1 MTPSLRIT
9 DKSRPQPTSYL
20 PYVDTKFHEP
30 TTVQEDR
37 FLDLYKVMHVL
48 ILDLFFFEGSP
59 EGERI
64 PHLIFHCL
72 CGPRWPDEKGFVTG
86 CSIRLAVGTC
96 QRN

>member
-20 PYVDTKFHEP
+20 PYVDTKFLEP

-64 PHLIFHCL
+64 PTWIFIAYVAQDGL
-72 CGPRWPDEKGFVTG
+72 MDEKILLQGV
-86 CSIRLAVGTC
+86 V
-96 QRN
+96 

>member
-20 PYVDTKFHEP
+20 PYVDTKFLEP

-48 ILDLFFFEGSP
+48 ILDLFFL
-59 EGERI
+59 R
-64 PHLIFHCL
+64 
-72 CGPRWPDEKGFVTG
+72 VTG
-86 CSIRLAVGTC
+86 RGEDPPPDFSLLMWPKMA
-96 QRN
+96 

>member
-20 PYVDTKFHEP
+20 PYVDTKFLEP

-48 ILDLFFFEGSP
+48 ILDLFFF
-59 EGERI
+59 
-64 PHLIFHCL
+64 
-72 CGPRWPDEKGFVTG
+72 
-86 CSIRLAVGTC
+86 
-96 QRN
+96 

>member
-48 ILDLFFFEGSP
+48 ILDLFFFKGHRKGRGSP
-59 EGERI
+59 TW
-64 PHLIFHCL
+64 IFIAYVAQDDL
-72 CGPRWPDEKGFVTG
+72 MDEKILLQSV
-86 CSIRLAVGTC
+86 V
-96 QRN
+96 

>member
-20 PYVDTKFHEP
+20 PYVDTKFLEP

-48 ILDLFFFEGSP
+48 ILG
-59 EGERI
+59 
-64 PHLIFHCL
+64 
-72 CGPRWPDEKGFVTG
+72 VTG
-86 CSIRLAVGTC
+86 RGEDPPPEFSLLMWPKTA
-96 QRN
+96 